1 MVKRKIKERSG
12 RPSKLSPK
20 TKQSMKNLAKEKIGV
35 GIRKVAKTLKF
46 TDDFLRRQKYISVST
61 VRRFV
66 KSTTWGKHAYN
77 ERIKPMLSDK
87 NEFFL
92 LNLFIDIG
100 YFGT

>member
-1 MVKRKIKERSG
+1 MKDKGRSG
-12 RPSKLSPK
+12 KPYELSPK
-20 TKQSMKNLAKEKIGV
+20 TKQSIKNLATEKIGV
-35 GIRKVAKTLKF
+35 GIRKVAKTLNF
-46 TDDFLRRQKYISVST
+46 SDDFLGRQKHISVST
-61 VRRFV
+61 VQRFV
-66 KSTTWGKHAYN
+66 MGTTWVKHAYN